1 MLSSHLSFP
10 RLKTAHQGPLSLL
23 ETHVLS
29 NSSKIEAWF
38 QKRWLETPALITT
51 SVDLRHA
58 GFKISPVDTNLF
70 PAGFNN
76 LHADSLDL
84 CVQALQLVISERM
97 PECRRIVVIPE
108 NHTRNAFYLQ
118 SLWVLQQC
126 LVKAGFLVHLGSLD
140 PELTEA
146 VFLETAE
153 GHRLCIEPL
162 IRKDNKIWIGHH
174 EPCLLILN
182 HDLSAGIP
190 DILKNLNQ
198 PIFPGLDL
206 GWGSR
211 LKSSHFLFFNQVID
225 EFSELIDVNS
235 WLINPIFCAV
245 SGVDFMQQTGLEPL
259 AHLIDKVIAHVR
271 VQYQTHG
278 ITERPFVAVKA
289 DNGTYGM
296 SVMMVHEGKQMLQ
309 LNRKQRTKMATRKGG
324 QKVSNILIQE
334 GVYSIET
341 MLDQAVAEPV
351 IYLIGSKVVGGF
363 YRIHE
368 ARGSDENLNTPGMY
382 FKPMAFESV
391 RLEAYDISR
400 HQDISNRFY
409 VYGVIARLAALAA
422 AREHAAIVF

>member
-162 IRKDNKIWIGHH
+162 IRKDNKIWIGH
-174 EPCLLILN
+174 
-182 HDLSAGIP
+182 
-190 DILKNLNQ
+190 
-198 PIFPGLDL
+198 
-206 GWGSR
+206 
-211 LKSSHFLFFNQVID
+211 QVID

-296 SVMMVHEGKQMLQ
+296 SDMMVHEGKQMLQ